1 MADLADGAAGFT
13 TDGAELDTGG
23 QRAVR
28 TATGDAACNVDWNGI
43 GSSDDSTLATLRLLH
58 SARQSV
64 DTSRWWTLRW
74 PNNAISLLGTACG
87 LNTEGTYKLFRE
99 MRKVMLQ
106 HVRELW
112 AVVMDRRH
120 ATGNEAKRAALKG
133 EWLKLSR
140 ILTNMRSRRGKLMPG
155 WATVRLKIEADLNH
169 QVSARAMAKAAA
181 ATGSDGW
188 PARC

>member
-1 MADLADGAAGFT
+1 MHPPAFDRREHWDEGSDNGDVTDLTDGAADAT
-13 TDGAELDTGG
+13 TDAAEVETGA

-99 MRKVMLQ
+99 MRNKVMLQ

-120 ATGNEAKRAALKG
+120 AADNKAKRAAL
-133 EWLKLSR
+133 
-140 ILTNMRSRRGKLMPG
+140 T
-155 WATVRLKIEADLNH
+155 
-169 QVSARAMAKAAA
+169 RASGRNSHAYWR
-181 ATGSDGW
+181 T
-188 PARC
+188 

>member
-1 MADLADGAAGFT
+1 
-13 TDGAELDTGG
+13 
-23 QRAVR
+23 
-28 TATGDAACNVDWNGI
+28 
-43 GSSDDSTLATLRLLH
+43 
-58 SARQSV
+58 
-64 DTSRWWTLRW
+64 
-74 PNNAISLLGTACG
+74 
-87 LNTEGTYKLFRE
+87 